1 MRKGEHGT
9 RVYFVKQ
16 LRIAG
21 EGEEDAERLVPMM
34 REYTV
39 FNVAQCEGL
48 PAAIVNGKPQ
58 RVRNPDTRDD
68 LADAFLAA
76 TNAVIRE
83 GQGEAYYAP
92 GADFISMPSFAAF
105 KGADHFYNV
114 GFHELTHWTGH
125 KSRLARDL
133 SGRFGKAQYAAEEL
147 IAELGAAFLAAEFGF
162 DGDVRHA
169 GYIATWI
176 TLLRSDKRAVFTAA
190 SKAQAAA
197 DYLRLDPRWRATPSG
212 SSMTRKGPPT
222 MAALFFQRTTNG
234 EDTPTKSLRRCG
246 HPCANA
252 SPPVIVR
259 KIKAEGRI
267 KLGTLSHAVLH
278 RLAIELVEQCPGLVA
293 EALADPIVVQMSQVS
308 NKQRKA
314 CTAST
319 SAVQI
324 S

>member
-1 MRKGEHGT
+1 MATPIKRDLYSEVTSRILAELESGAAPWVKPWSATPGQNVPANAVSNRPYSGCNVILLWLARGKGWPTPRFLTFKQAAEAGGSVRKGEHGT

-197 DYLRLDPRWRATPSG
+197 DYLRG
-212 SSMTRKGPPT
+212 S
-222 MAALFFQRTTNG
+222 AL
-234 EDTPTKSLRRCG
+234 
-246 HPCANA
+246 
-252 SPPVIVR
+252 
-259 KIKAEGRI
+259 AEPI
-267 KLGTLSHAVLH
+267 
-278 RLAIELVEQCPGLVA
+278 A
-293 EALADPIVVQMSQVS
+293 EAA
-308 NKQRKA
+308 
-314 CTAST
+314 
-319 SAVQI
+319 
-324 S
+324 

>member
-1 MRKGEHGT
+1 
-9 RVYFVKQ
+9 
-16 LRIAG
+16 
-21 EGEEDAERLVPMM
+21 MM

-105 KGADHFYNV
+105 KGADHFYNA

-197 DYLRLDPRWRATPSG
+197 DYLRGL
-212 SSMTRKGPPT
+212 
-222 MAALFFQRTTNG
+222 AL
-234 EDTPTKSLRRCG
+234 
-246 HPCANA
+246 
-252 SPPVIVR
+252 
-259 KIKAEGRI
+259 AE
-267 KLGTLSHAVLH
+267 
-278 RLAIELVEQCPGLVA
+278 QPQA
-293 EALADPIVVQMSQVS
+293 EAA
-308 NKQRKA
+308 
-314 CTAST
+314 
-319 SAVQI
+319 
-324 S
+324 